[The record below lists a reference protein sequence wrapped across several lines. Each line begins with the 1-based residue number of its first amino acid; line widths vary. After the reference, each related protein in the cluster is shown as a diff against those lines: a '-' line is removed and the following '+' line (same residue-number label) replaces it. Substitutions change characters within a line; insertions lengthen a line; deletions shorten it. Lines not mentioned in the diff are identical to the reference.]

1 MIITRFAPSPTG
13 HLHLGNLRSC
23 FLNWIFAKK
32 NKGKFILRFD
42 DTDTK
47 VKPPLLEA
55 YKWIEEDYRW
65 ITGRKP
71 DMIIRASERMPIYL
85 EYAERMCASYFEI

>member
-1 MIITRFAPSPTG
+1 MIIARFAPSPTG

-42 DTDTK
+42 DTDK
-47 VKPPLLEA
+47 
-55 YKWIEEDYRW
+55 
-65 ITGRKP
+65 
-71 DMIIRASERMPIYL
+71 
-85 EYAERMCASYFEI
+85 